1 VIYSFN
7 QFSLDTGQ
15 FSLCAAGKP
24 VAVEP
29 LVFDLLAYLIVNRHR
44 VVTREELLENLWKG
58 KIVTDAAL
66 GARLKDARKAVLD
79 SGSRQEI
86 IKTRHGRGYQFNAT
100 VTVSETGPP
109 TTEIEELIAQADFPP
124 LPEKPSIAVL
134 PFTNLSDDPE
144 QDYFSDGITEEII
157 TALSKIRNLLVIASS
172 STSIYRHQ
180 PVDVN
185 QVGREQGVRYVLEG
199 SVRKAGNRIRVTVQ
213 LINLSTGQ
221 HLWGERYDREL
232 ADIFAVQDE
241 IMREIVVALDV
252 ELIEGEQARAW
263 SSGTTNLEAWECV
276 RLGSYYALHRSDPD
290 TKLQARQLIEKALQ
304 LDPSY
309 AIAWVMLGWIYQ
321 QYVDVASL
329 ASDTGSKEAS
339 LESMLDCARKALAA
353 DPCCADAYSLLAMYH
368 LEVKEFDKAL
378 EMAEKSIAL
387 APNNAINLG
396 EASMVMNKTGNP
408 QRALELKKRA
418 MRVCPMYRP
427 GFLRGLGLSYYLLGQ
442 LDSAIR
448 AFRESID
455 RESEY
460 LSAHTNLAAIYGE
473 LEDVAAAAAT
483 VNEIKRLAPDF
494 SIRTY
499 MAGLSFSDP
508 GVLQRMESGLRK
520 AGLPD

>member
-1 VIYSFN
+1 VIYSFH
-7 QFSLDTGQ
+7 QFSLDTAQ

-24 VAVEP
+24 VSVEP
-29 LVFDLLAYLIVNRHR
+29 LVFDLLAYLIANRHR

-58 KIVTDAAL
+58 KVVTDAAL
-66 GARLKDARKAVLD
+66 GARLKDARKIVLD
-79 SGSRQEI
+79 SGSRQQI
-86 IKTRHGRGYQFNAT
+86 IKTRHGRGYQFIAE
-100 VTVSETGPP
+100 VFESENPAP
-109 TTEIEELIAQADFPP
+109 TPVIEELIAQADFPA

-134 PFTNLSDDPE
+134 PFTNLSDDPQQE
-144 QDYFSDGITEEII
+144 YFSDGITEEII
-157 TALSKIRNLLVIASS
+157 TALSKIRNLLVIAYS
-172 STSIYRHQ
+172 STSIYRHKS
-180 PVDVN
+180 VDVN

-213 LINLSTGQ
+213 LINTLTAQ

-232 ADIFAVQDE
+232 SDIFAVQDE
-241 IMREIVVALDV
+241 IMREVVVALEV

-263 SSGTTNLEAWECV
+263 SSGTTNLEAWECM

-290 TKLQARQLIEKALQ
+290 IKLQARQLIEKALQ

-309 AIAWVMLGWIYQ
+309 AIAWVMLGWIHQ

-329 ASDTGSKEAS
+329 ASDAASEETS
-339 LESMLDCARKALAA
+339 LEAMLDCAHKALAA
-353 DPCCADAYSLLAMYH
+353 DPGCADAYSLLAMYH
-368 LEVKEFDKAL
+368 LELKEFDQAL

-408 QRALELKKRA
+408 RRALELKKRA

-442 LDSAIR
+442 FDSAIS

-483 VNEIKRLAPDF
+483 AIEIKRLAPDF
-494 SIRTY
+494 SIRSY
-499 MAGLSFSDP
+499 RAGLSFSDP
-508 GVLQRMESGLRK
+508 AVLQRMESGLRK

>member
-157 TALSKIRNLLVIASS
+157 TALSKIRNLLVIANS

-221 HLWGERYDREL
+221 HLW
-232 ADIFAVQDE
+232 I
-241 IMREIVVALDV
+241 
-252 ELIEGEQARAW
+252 
-263 SSGTTNLEAWECV
+263 
-276 RLGSYYALHRSDPD
+276 
-290 TKLQARQLIEKALQ
+290 
-304 LDPSY
+304 
-309 AIAWVMLGWIYQ
+309 
-321 QYVDVASL
+321 
-329 ASDTGSKEAS
+329 
-339 LESMLDCARKALAA
+339 
-353 DPCCADAYSLLAMYH
+353 
-368 LEVKEFDKAL
+368 
-378 EMAEKSIAL
+378 
-387 APNNAINLG
+387 
-396 EASMVMNKTGNP
+396 
-408 QRALELKKRA
+408 
-418 MRVCPMYRP
+418 
-427 GFLRGLGLSYYLLGQ
+427 
-442 LDSAIR
+442 
-448 AFRESID
+448 
-455 RESEY
+455 
-460 LSAHTNLAAIYGE
+460 
-473 LEDVAAAAAT
+473 
-483 VNEIKRLAPDF
+483 
-494 SIRTY
+494 
-499 MAGLSFSDP
+499 
-508 GVLQRMESGLRK
+508 
-520 AGLPD
+520 